1 MTSTLPPQAGSLLT
15 QCPYNQ
21 SHFVPEASLGN
32 HRLKCR
38 YGLVA
43 EDEEEEEEEEEEKTE
58 GEGEGGEGAVLPSRG
73 SGTPCVKISESV
85 GSVETGHSLVCIL
98 YIVVILKGGG
108 VSPYIISGC
117 GF

>member
-21 SHFVPEASLGN
+21 SHFVPEASLSK

-38 YGLVA
+38 YGLVV
-43 EDEEEEEEEEEEKTE
+43 EDEEEEEEEETE
-58 GEGEGGEGAVLPSRG
+58 REGEGGEGAVLPSRG

-85 GSVETGHSLVCIL
+85 GSVETGHSLVYIL